1 MANRNYKN
9 EKLIWGH
16 EGKRF
21 DEDDVDDQGL
31 GGWFLGLSFD
41 V

>member
-1 MANRNYKN
+1 MANHNYKN

-21 DEDDVDDQGL
+21 DEDDVDDYYRL
-31 GGWFLGLSFD
+31 TNMF
-41 V
+41 